1 MKTTIYLIRHG
12 QSEGNLHDQFIGHTD
27 ISLTDLG
34 RRQAQMAAAFL
45 KDIPVDRIYSSDL
58 QRAYETAQATAKLK
72 NMPVIKTAALREIH
86 GGKWEGESFP
96 QLHQKFSAD
105 FGVWCNDF
113 GNARCTGGESVKEL
127 QARIVGEVRRI
138 AEENPGGT
146 VMLFCHA
153 TPIRVFRA
161 HCEGAHTAAMGAIP
175 WASNASVTHA
185 EYENGQFRLVAYSI
199 DHFMGSL
206 TTALPED
213 V

>member
-27 ISLTDLG
+27 IPLTDLG
-34 RRQAQMAAAFL
+34 RQQAQMAAAYL

-58 QRAYETAQATAKLK
+58 QRAYETALATAKLK
-72 NMPVIKTAALREIH
+72 NMPVIKTASLREIH

-96 QLHQKFSAD
+96 MLHQKFSRD

-113 GNARCTGGESVKEL
+113 GHARCTGGESVKEL
-127 QARIVGEVRRI
+127 QARIVTQVQRI
-138 AEENPGGT
+138 AEENPGGA

-161 HCEGAHTAAMGAIP
+161 HCEGAAPGAMGAIP

-185 EYENGQFRLVAYSI
+185 EYENGRFRLVAYSI
-199 DHFMGSL
+199 DHFMGEL
-206 TTALPED
+206 TTALPAD

>member
-12 QSEGNLHDQFIGHTD
+12 QSEGNLHDRFVGHTD
-27 ISLTDLG
+27 IPLTDLG
-34 RRQAQMAAAFL
+34 RRQAQLTAAYL
-45 KDIPVDRIYSSDL
+45 KEIPVDRIYSSDL
-58 QRAYETAQATAKLK
+58 QRAYETALATAKLK
-72 NMPVIKTAALREIH
+72 NMPVTKTAGLREIY

-96 QLHQKFSAD
+96 RLHQKFSRD

-127 QARIVGEVRRI
+127 QSRIVTQVQRI
-138 AEENPGGT
+138 AEDNAGGT

-161 HCEGAHTAAMGAIP
+161 HCEGAAADAMGAIP

-185 EYENGQFRLVAYSI
+185 EYENGQFRLIAYSI
-199 DHFMGSL
+199 DHFMGEL
-206 TTALPED
+206 TTALPDD